1 MLEYNDDSLHIVLVG
16 WKGDFSVRAFVPKN
30 DRVHHLRLVGGDF
43 SKYGNL
49 VALFTGMTL
58 FNRAF
63 ANNIAVV
70 NKFQE
75 SGRNKVAKTGD
86 AKEDNGNDGK
96 VTAGTDDSE
105 DDEKVKVP
113 DDSDDEVPVDA

>member
-1 MLEYNDDSLHIVLVG
+1 LLEYNDDSLHIVLVG

-49 VALFTGMTL
+49 VALFTGTTL

-63 ANNIAVV
+63 ANIAVV

-75 SGRNKVAKTGD
+75 SGRNKAAKTGD
-86 AKEDNGNDGK
+86 AKENNGDDSK
-96 VTAGTDDSE
+96 AGTDDSE
-105 DDEKVKVP
+105 DDEKVKAP
-113 DDSDDEVPVDA
+113 DDSDDEVPEDA